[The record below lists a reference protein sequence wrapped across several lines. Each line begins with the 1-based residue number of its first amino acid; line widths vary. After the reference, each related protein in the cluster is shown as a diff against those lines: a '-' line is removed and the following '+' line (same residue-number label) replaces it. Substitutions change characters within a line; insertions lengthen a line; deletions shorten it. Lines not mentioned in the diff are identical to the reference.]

1 MDKNQ
6 GLAPPK
12 PLPDRP
18 DRRADSTLDASQVV
32 IPFSLVLCKAALE
45 RLAPGQIL
53 AVLVSSRPTL
63 EDLVTILSRS
73 GNVILGWEAHGTGF
87 RLWVQKGRRATS
99 P

>member
-6 GLAPPK
+6 GPAVPH
-12 PLPDRP
+12 RP
-18 DRRADSTLDASQVV
+18 HRRADSTLDASRVV
-32 IPFSLVLCKAALE
+32 FPFSLVLCKAALE

-63 EDLVTILSRS
+63 EDLVTILSRG
-73 GNVILGWEAHGTGF
+73 GNIILGWEAHGSGF
-87 RLWVQKGRRATS
+87 RLWVQKGGPTTL